1 MMTKPIYQ
9 KWLERVNYDLET
21 AESMYATQRY
31 IYAVFMCQQVI
42 EKCFKAYMIFKG
54 IDVVPVHNLRRLA
67 EISGIIAQIDR
78 EDLKKM
84 DFLSQYYLNAR
95 YKDDIDEL
103 LSKITPDKAKDFLN
117 FTKEKTQWLIQK
129 MKL

>member
-1 MMTKPIYQ
+1 MAKPVYQ
-9 KWLERVNYDLET
+9 KWLERVNYDIET
-21 AESMYATQRY
+21 AEAMYAARRY

-42 EKCFKAYMIFKG
+42 EKCIKAYMVFKG

-67 EISGIIAQIDR
+67 EMAGIITEMNK

-103 LSKITPDKAKDFLN
+103 LSQITPDKAKDFLN
-117 FTKEKTQWLIQK
+117 FTKEKSQWLIQK